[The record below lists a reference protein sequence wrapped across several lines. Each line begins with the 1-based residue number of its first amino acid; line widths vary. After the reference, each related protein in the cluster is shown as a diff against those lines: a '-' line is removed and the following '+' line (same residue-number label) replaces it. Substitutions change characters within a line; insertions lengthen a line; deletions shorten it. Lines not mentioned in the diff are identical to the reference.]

1 MKKKYVAL
9 IVLAIVV
16 CFLVFLYAI
25 SLSPEQSED
34 GFLEGKVT
42 IGPISPVER
51 EGEPAST
58 PPEVYEARK
67 IIVKDNASRKTLE
80 VDLDSNGNYKVALKP
95 GAYIVDINYVGIDH
109 SDDVPSQIVIESGK
123 TTYLNI
129 DIDTGIR

>member
-1 MKKKYVAL
+1 MKKKYVIL
-9 IVLAIVV
+9 IILTIVV
-16 CFLVFLYAI
+16 CFSVFLYVM
-25 SLSPEQSED
+25 SLSPEQFED
-34 GFLEGKVT
+34 GLLEGKVT

-67 IIVKDNASRKTLE
+67 IIVKDNISQKTLV
-80 VDLDSNGNYKVALKP
+80 VDIDSNGDYKVTLKP
-95 GAYIVDINYVGIDH
+95 GTYTVDINYVGIDH